1 MIMIKPQNTGDTQEL
16 VCYLANKLE
25 SYHVE
30 LKFIKMNES
39 LGPKVLLIIIE
50 NYGKKTIESVPP
62 SESKSLRNCHGE
74 REGRTTLPLMKH

>member
-1 MIMIKPQNTGDTQEL
+1 MKIFYTSGGQFSVIMIKPQNTEDTQEL

-50 NYGKKTIESVPP
+50 NYGKKTIQSYHFGV
-62 SESKSLRNCHGE
+62 
-74 REGRTTLPLMKH
+74 